1 MFTRMLQ
8 GKVLEAM
15 NDTPVVFVAGS
26 RQTGKST
33 LVQAV
38 RAGLP
43 DSCYRTMDDLNTL
56 ASARRDPK
64 GFVAGLPSRA
74 VLDEVQ
80 RAPEL
85 FLPIKVAVDRDRRP
99 GRFVLTGSANVLALP
114 RVSDSLAG
122 RMEILTLW
130 PLAQAEIEGTHP
142 GFIDAC
148 FSGQVGAPLRLSRSP
163 TTLIQRVLVGGYP
176 EALAR
181 VAAQARA
188 RWFDGYLTTL
198 VQRDVRDL
206 AQIEGVTQLP
216 RLLATLAA
224 RAGSPLNFADL
235 GRSLAMNQMTVKR
248 YLALFET
255 LFLVVSLPPW
265 FDNLGKRL
273 AKTAKIYFNDA
284 GLLAHLLGVD
294 ADGLIA
300 WEARR
305 LGRRRTIAGGYGN
318 PSRVPMS
325 EVHQPVSKG
334 ALVENFA
341 VMELIK
347 LAANSEARP
356 SLFHFRTSAGQEV
369 DVVMENRRRDLVGVE
384 IKAAATV
391 ADADFRGLHAFADL
405 AGKRLRAGVVLYAGR
420 ETLPFGPRMWA
431 VPLEALWS
439 ENR

>member
-1 MFTRMLQ
+1 MFARMLQ
-8 GKVLEAM
+8 GQVLQAM
-15 NDTPVVFVAGS
+15 KDTPVVFVAGS

-38 RAGLP
+38 QASLP
-43 DSCYRTMDDLNTL
+43 DSDYRTMDDLNTL
-56 ASARRDPK
+56 ASARRDPM
-64 GFVAGLPSRA
+64 GFVEALPSRA
-74 VLDEVQ
+74 FLDEVQ
-80 RAPEL
+80 RAPEV
-85 FLPIKVAVDRDRRP
+85 FLPIKAAVDRDRRP

-130 PLAQAEIEGTHP
+130 PLAQAEIEGTSP

-148 FSGQVGAPLRLSRSP
+148 FSGQAGSLRGPGRSR
-163 TTLIQRVLVGGYP
+163 TTLVQRVLAGGYP

-181 VAAQARA
+181 ATGQARA

-206 AQIEGVTQLP
+206 AQIEGVIQLP
-216 RLLATLAA
+216 ALLATLAA

-235 GRSLAMNQMTVKR
+235 GRNLAMNQMTVKR
-248 YLALFET
+248 YIALFEA
-255 LFLVVSLPPW
+255 LFLVVTLPPW
-265 FDNLGKRL
+265 SDNLGKRL

-294 ADGLIA
+294 ADGLA
-300 WEARR
+300 
-305 LGRRRTIAGGYGN
+305 
-318 PSRVPMS
+318 
-325 EVHQPVSKG
+325 HQSVSKG

-341 VMELIK
+341 VMELMK
-347 LAANSEARP
+347 LAANSQARP
-356 SLFHFRTSAGQEV
+356 SLFHFRTSSGQEV
-369 DVVMENRRRDLVGVE
+369 DVVMETRRRDLVGVE
-384 IKAAATV
+384 IKSAATV
-391 ADADFRGLHAFADL
+391 ADADFRGLHHFAAI

-420 ETLPFGPRMWA
+420 ETLPFGDRMWA
-431 VPLEALWS
+431 VPLEALWA

>member
-1 MFTRMLQ
+1 MFARMLQ

-15 NDTPVVFVAGS
+15 KDTPVAFVAGS

-33 LVQAV
+33 LVQTV
-38 RAGLP
+38 RAGLS

-64 GFVAGLPSRA
+64 GFVEALPARA
-74 VLDEVQ
+74 FLDEVQ

-142 GFIDAC
+142 GFVDAC
-148 FSGQVGAPLRLSRSP
+148 FSGHTGSPLRLGRSP
-163 TTLIQRVLVGGYP
+163 TPLLQRMLVGGYP

-181 VAAQARA
+181 VADPARV
-188 RWFDGYLTTL
+188 RWFDGYLTRL
-198 VQRDVRDL
+198 MQMDVRDL
-206 AQIEGVTQLP
+206 AQIEGIIQLP

-248 YLALFET
+248 YMALFEA

-265 FDNLGKRL
+265 FNNLGKRL

-284 GLLAHLLGVD
+284 GLLAHVLGVD
-294 ADGLIA
+294 AEILKQ
-300 WEARR
+300 
-305 LGRRRTIAGGYGN
+305 
-318 PSRVPMS
+318 
-325 EVHQPVSKG
+325 QPVSKG

-341 VMELIK
+341 VMELMK

-356 SLFHFRTSAGQEV
+356 SLFHFRTSSGQEV

-384 IKAAATV
+384 IKSAATV
-391 ADADFRGLHAFADL
+391 ADADFRGLHAFANL

-420 ETLPFGPRMWA
+420 ETLPFGDRMWA